1 MCTRLHLTFTE
12 IQDNPLKRLDAL
24 FSLLPKIST
33 EVFLFMGRDPVELAK
48 RAKYKPPAMR
58 VRDVGY
64 TKKSPF
70 RYKIRLFKPIYNE
83 RKGDFMANKANSL
96 SHTKW
101 VCKYHIVGS
110 VKNFVALVKN
120 GSFLVRITDMTILIE
135 KEFIYGSS
143 KRPNPTDYYR
153 KQHYQCG

>member
-12 IQDNPLKRLDAL
+12 IQGNPLKRLDAL

-96 SHTKW
+96 SHTEGVK
-101 VCKYHIVGS
+101 IS
-110 VKNFVALVKN
+110 VSIGKNL
-120 GSFLVRITDMTILIE
+120 L
-135 KEFIYGSS
+135 
-143 KRPNPTDYYR
+143 
-153 KQHYQCG
+153 

>member
-12 IQDNPLKRLDAL
+12 IQDNPLKRLDTL

-101 VCKYHIVGS
+101 VCKYHIVFTP
-110 VKNFVALVKN
+110 KYRRKIIYNQY
-120 GSFLVRITDMTILIE
+120 
-135 KEFIYGSS
+135 KESI
-143 KRPNPTDYYR
+143 RDIM
-153 KQHYQCG
+153 